1 MEIAYKTIY
10 DKMRHIKKFNEGM
23 DMDYIAAKQ
32 AIDELDEILSEMEH
46 GDRSEIADEIIEFV
60 NRIKEKYSN

>member
-1 MEIAYKTIY
+1 
-10 DKMRHIKKFNEGM
+10 MRHIKKFNEGM